1 MCSSADFAAA
11 RQMKGG
17 ALLKLRVHV
26 RLYSA
31 PDLIADRFRCSF
43 YSNEAFHAF
52 LKNCVT
58 MSEDIKLENVTLDFG
73 AFRAVD
79 NVDITIRAGEFFSF
93 LGPSGCGKTTILR
106 MISGFNQPT
115 SGRILIGEKDMRDIS
130 PNRRPTALI
139 FQNLALFPLMPV
151 WENVAFGLEVRGV
164 SKSERRRRAE
174 ELLRLV
180 DLPGTAD
187 KRVNQLSGGQK
198 QRVAIARALAVEPK
212 VLLLDEP
219 LSALDLKLRQHMR
232 SELRAIQKRTNITF
246 IYITH
251 DQGEA
256 LAMSDRIGVMSRGVL
271 QQVGTPL
278 EVYNAPVNGFV
289 ASFVGENNRF
299 AGKAI
304 SHEGDQTCFSTD
316 LGTFKAR
323 LGPGIGSGIAAKVY
337 VRPEHCTLEDNPS
350 TSMNSVPVVVR
361 EVAFEGNF
369 IYVHVVDAQD
379 NPHVIQMR
387 NDPVRPPPNIG
398 VPKRLAF
405 SPENSVVLADVATRN
420 HY

>member
-1 MCSSADFAAA
+1 
-11 RQMKGG
+11 
-17 ALLKLRVHV
+17 
-26 RLYSA
+26 
-31 PDLIADRFRCSF
+31 
-43 YSNEAFHAF
+43 
-52 LKNCVT
+52 
-58 MSEDIKLENVTLDFG
+58 MSEDIKLTNISMQFG

-79 NVDITIRAGEFFSF
+79 NVSITIRAGEFFSF

-115 SGRILIGEKDMRDIS
+115 AGKILIGDNDMRDIS
-130 PNRRPTALI
+130 PNHRPTALI

-151 WENVAFGLEVRGV
+151 WENVSFGLEVRHV
-164 SKSERRRRAE
+164 SKRERRNRAE

-180 DLPGTAD
+180 DLPGTAE
-187 KRVNQLSGGQK
+187 KRIDQLSGGQK

-256 LAMSDRIGVMSRGVL
+256 LAMSDRVGIMSRGVL

-278 EVYNAPVNGFV
+278 EVYNTPVNGFV

-299 AGKAI
+299 AGKAV
-304 SHEGDQTCFSTD
+304 DQTQFATD
-316 LGTFKAR
+316 LGVFKAR
-323 LGPGIGSGIAAKVY
+323 FGPGIQPGATAKVY
-337 VRPEHCTLEDNPS
+337 IRPEHSTLEDRQID
-350 TSMNSVPVVVR
+350 TMNSVPVTVR
-361 EVAFEGNF
+361 AVAFEGNF
-369 IYVHVVDAQD
+369 IYVHAADTQNAMHVV
-379 NPHVIQMR
+379 QMR
-387 NDPVRPPPNIG
+387 NDPATPLPDIG
-398 VPKRLAF
+398 VQKHLTFA
-405 SPENSVVLADVATRN
+405 PEHSVVLSDLVAPG
-420 HY
+420 H